1 MVACTMHSLTKN
13 TIGYHF
19 KNYNFPPDTQQGLPE
34 NLTAGTE
41 DKSVGGQHRPAAAQ
55 DLNVQQAA
63 AKLLERGA
71 KARFKVIP
79 AKRELVLGRH
89 HSLKAILPICHI
101 QKKLHQVSETQ
112 DRGKYSQ
119 CSSLFMHFI
128 GPFHF

>member
-19 KNYNFPPDTQQGLPE
+19 NNYNFPPDTQQGLPE

-41 DKSVGGQHRPAAAQ
+41 DKPVGGHHRPAPAQ

-89 HSLKAILPICHI
+89 HSLKAILPICQI
-101 QKKLHQVSETQ
+101 QKNST
-112 DRGKYSQ
+112 
-119 CSSLFMHFI
+119 SSVKPRTEENIPEQFS
-128 GPFHF
+128 FHAFH